1 MNVIHRQHHISTEGV
16 TTSETEEVRSTGFSR
31 ALAVLRIAFGF
42 TFLWAFLDK
51 TFALGFSTGAQYA
64 EDGSRAGI
72 DFMAQDAAWLNGGSP
87 TEGFLS
93 FGVPV
98 DNPFHGFFTSL
109 AGQAWVDWLFM
120 FGLLGIGVTLLLG
133 VGMRIGTA
141 AGALMYAFMYAA
153 VAPAG
158 EQPDRRR
165 PPHRRDRD
173 GRPRPRRGRHHVGA
187 GSLVEPHEPGTEV
200 PRPAM
205 TPVPHRTRRLPRR
218 RVLRRAERTSA

>member
-1 MNVIHRQHHISTEGV
+1 MSVIHRQHHISTEGV
-16 TTSETEEVRSTGFSR
+16 TTSETEEVRGTWFVPRPRRPADRLRSSPSCGPSSTRPSR
-31 ALAVLRIAFGF
+31 SASAPG
-42 TFLWAFLDK
+42 
-51 TFALGFSTGAQYA
+51 QYA

-109 AGQAWVDWLFM
+109 AGQTWVDWLFM
-120 FGLLGIGVTLLLG
+120 AGLLGIGVTLLLG

-158 EQPDRRR
+158 EQPGRRR

-173 GRPRPRRGRHHVGA
+173 GGPRPRRGRHHVGA

-205 TPVPHRTRRLPRR
+205 TPVPHRTRRLP
-218 RVLRRAERTSA
+218 SASGPLACGWDPA